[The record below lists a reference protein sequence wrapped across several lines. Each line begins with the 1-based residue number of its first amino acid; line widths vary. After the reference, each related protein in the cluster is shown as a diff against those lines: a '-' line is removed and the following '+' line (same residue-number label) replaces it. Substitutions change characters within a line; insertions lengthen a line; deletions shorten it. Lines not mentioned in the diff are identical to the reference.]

1 MKNSLGYKL
10 LFWIGFI
17 LIWYLMGKVINSE
30 LILPLPHKVFYKF
43 FELLKNTSFYY
54 NLLITIFRGTVGL
67 LLALVLGIIIGYIK
81 NPYFYNAIRN
91 IIDIFQSN
99 PIIVWITIALFW
111 FGFGDKTIIFT
122 VFIVLF
128 PNFYLVTYNAIK
140 NIPREYIELFKIY
153 PISKK
158 DYLFKFL
165 IPYLKV
171 FILPNLAIS
180 TISSFKI
187 TAMAEFF
194 SGEKGIG
201 FLLSYAKTL
210 LNIEEVYAYALCLFL
225 LSKFFEFIFRKIGLL
240 KESKNYDFS

>member
-1 MKNSLGYKL
+1 MRNSLSYKL
-10 LFWIGFI
+10 SFWIGFI
-17 LIWYLMGKVINSE
+17 LIWYLMGMVINSE

-43 FELLKNTSFYY
+43 AELLRNSSFYY
-54 NLLITIFRGTVGL
+54 NLLTTIFRGVIGL
-67 LLALVLGIIIGYIK
+67 FLALVLGVMIGFIR

-111 FGFGDKTIIFT
+111 FGFGNKTIIFT
-122 VFIVLF
+122 VVIVLF
-128 PNFYLVTYNAIK
+128 PNFYIVTYNAIR
-140 NIPREYIELFKIY
+140 NIPNEYIELFKIY

-158 DYLFKFL
+158 NYLFKFL

-171 FILPNLAIS
+171 FLLPNFAIS
-180 TISSFKI
+180 TISAFKI

-225 LSKFFEFIFRKIGLL
+225 LSKSFELIFQKIGLL
-240 KESKNYDFS
+240 KENKNYDFS